1 MAKRVLKKKARKVR
15 ELITEG
21 KELHSHMKDLTARLE
36 DIKVL
41 LRQHAA
47 ATDNGFIKGYN
58 RSVVIIED
66 VDSFKLDAREFKKH
80 VRPKEFLD
88 AISVKIGSARELLT
102 DAKFEQLAKKSTN
115 KWSRVTFTSVDE
127 VE

>member
-21 KELHSHMKDLTARLE
+21 KELHSHMKDLSARLE

-58 RSVVIIED
+58 RSVVLIED
-66 VDSFKLDAREFKKH
+66 VDSFQLDVRKFKAN

-88 AISVKIGSARELLT
+88 AVSVKIGAARDLLT